1 MQGVSTL
8 PNRSIPFRPVIDYD
22 HFAGP
27 SITLFLSP
35 FTFNGLVRFTL
46 FGAMRGLTF

>member
-8 PNRSIPFRPVIDYD
+8 PNRSILFRRVIDSD

-27 SITLFLSP
+27 SNTLFPSP
-35 FTFNGLVRFTL
+35 FTLNGLVRFTL